1 MYLILK
7 KLVKLRSK
15 NSHNDKIVKK
25 KYLKIDNLGQFS
37 FNNAKDLF
45 MCNTHDEALKV
56 IGKLP
61 DDNYHIELLS
71 DFKYQVL

>member
-1 MYLILK
+1 
-7 KLVKLRSK
+7 
-15 NSHNDKIVKK
+15 
-25 KYLKIDNLGQFS
+25 
-37 FNNAKDLF
+37 